1 MGIVSQEDYAHHPS
15 EIKQSVLSMRE
26 LYKDKKITAIFQ
38 PHLYTRTHDFYQD
51 FADSLSLLDE
61 VILVDIYPAREA
73 PIPGVT
79 SRLIYD
85 NLRPGIEKSMCKKE
99 DILNILKDK
108 NIEVLITL
116 GAGDIDNYVPEIK
129 KILERKND

>member
-1 MGIVSQEDYAHHPS
+1 M
-15 EIKQSVLSMRE
+15 
-26 LYKDKKITAIFQ
+26 
-38 PHLYTRTHDFYQD
+38 
-51 FADSLSLLDE
+51 SLCDE
-61 VILVDIYPAREA
+61 VFLVDSYAARENT
-73 PIPGVT
+73 IERGT
-79 SRLIYD
+79 NRLIYV

>member
-1 MGIVSQEDYAHHPS
+1 MGQAVTI
-15 EIKQSVLSMRE
+15 E
-26 LYKDKKITAIFQ
+26 L
-38 PHLYTRTHDFYQD
+38 RWS
-51 FADSLSLLDE
+51 AD
-61 VILVDIYPAREA
+61 
-73 PIPGVT
+73 PGK
-79 SRLIYD
+79 LIYD

-129 KILERKND
+129 ELLETKKLRMNNEE

>member
-1 MGIVSQEDYAHHPS
+1 MAH
-15 EIKQSVLSMRE
+15 
-26 LYKDKKITAIFQ
+26 AG
-38 PHLYTRTHDFYQD
+38 
-51 FADSLSLLDE
+51 SLL
-61 VILVDIYPAREA
+61 LQKAHPAREA

-79 SRLIYD
+79 SKLIYD

-99 DILNILKDK
+99 EILNILKDK

-129 KILERKND
+129 ELLEKR

>member
-1 MGIVSQEDYAHHPS
+1 MPTTPLKSNRACCLCANFTKTRRLQPS
-15 EIKQSVLSMRE
+15 SNRIS
-26 LYKDKKITAIFQ
+26 IPAPAT
-38 PHLYTRTHDFYQD
+38 FYQD

-79 SRLIYD
+79 SKLIYD

-129 KILERKND
+129 ELLETKKLRIKNEE